1 MTKRPDPVPGGP
13 DGVAGGEG
21 GMPGGA
27 DHGPGGTGRAFDG
40 PEHVDAGA
48 YVLGL
53 LEPAERAAFERHL
66 ADCPLCAEQVAELG
80 FVEPLLAEYAATG
93 TAAGLDPAGPAPHP
107 DPQLLDRLVAEVGT
121 TRRRGRVRR
130 LVLALA
136 ATAMVAAGPAV
147 TAAVLT
153 ADSTPAVVAVA
164 EQFSATDPTTGAHA
178 TVGVDGTTW
187 GSRVSMQLSGVQGPL
202 TCSLVAVSH
211 SGGQQ
216 TVNTWSVPASG
227 YGGTGGVLRTTGGA
241 ALQPGD
247 IDHFEVRVQGT
258 GAVLVAV
265 PAHRA

>member
-1 MTKRPDPVPGGP
+1 MTKRPDPVPDGPLPGGSPP
-13 DGVAGGEG
+13 DGPL
-21 GMPGGA
+21 PGGS
-27 DHGPGGTGRAFDG
+27 GGAFGG

-53 LEPAERAAFERHL
+53 LEPAERAAFEQHL
-66 ADCPLCAEQVAELG
+66 ADCPQCAEQVTELG
-80 FVEPLLAEYAATG
+80 FVEPLLAEYKTSATD
-93 TAAGLDPAGPAPHP
+93 AGLDPAAPAPQP

-121 TRRRGRVRR
+121 RRRRGRVRR

-147 TAAVLT
+147 TAAVIT

-164 EQFSATDPTTGAHA
+164 EQFSATDPATGAHA
-178 TVGVDGTTW
+178 TVGVDGTAW
-187 GSRVSMQLSGVQGPL
+187 GSLVSLQLTGVRGPL

-211 SGGQQ
+211 GGAQQ
-216 TVNTWSVPASG
+216 TVNTWSVPAEG
-227 YGGTGGVLRTTGGA
+227 YGSPGEVLRTTGGA
-241 ALQPGD
+241 ALRPGD
-247 IDHFEVRVQGT
+247 IDHFEVRVQDT

>member
-1 MTKRPDPVPGGP
+1 MTKRPGPEPGRPEHIPGGP
-13 DGVAGGEG
+13 DGV
-21 GMPGGA
+21 PG
-27 DHGPGGTGRAFDG
+27 G
-40 PEHVDAGA
+40 PEHTDAGA

-66 ADCPLCAEQVAELG
+66 ADCPQCAEQVSELG
-80 FVEPLLAEYAATG
+80 FVEPLLAEYAASA

-107 DPQLLDRLVAEVGT
+107 DPRLLDRLVAEVGT
-121 TRRRGRVRR
+121 VRRRGRVRR

-164 EQFSATDPTTGAHA
+164 EQFSATDQATGAHA
-178 TVGVDGTTW
+178 TVGVDGATW

-216 TVNTWSVPASG
+216 TVNTWTVPASG
-227 YGGTGGVLRTTGGA
+227 YGDHGGVLRTTGGA

-247 IDHFEVRVQGT
+247 IDHFEVRVQTT
-258 GAVLVAV
+258 GALLVAV
-265 PAHRA
+265 PAHQA